1 MNIKKLFVVAIAIFL
16 LLLFGGAFYT
26 VGETDVVIRTE
37 FGRQVGDP
45 VTEPGLHFKLPFIQK
60 VNRLEKR
67 LLEWDGPPVQM
78 PTKEKTFIE
87 VDTFARWRIA
97 DPAKYF
103 VSLRDERSAQSRLDD
118 IIGSEVRTAV
128 ASNELIEI
136 VRNDVKRVLPV
147 EVNDRGSGQSN
158 MQVAR
163 RGRQQIEKDILAAAK
178 PKLESLGIEL
188 MDVRIKRVNYNAD
201 VLTRIHQRMISE
213 RAQIAQRFRSE
224 GEGEAARI
232 LGRKERDLREI
243 ESKAY
248 RTVQETRGSAD
259 AEATRIYAEAFNQ
272 NAEARE
278 YYGFLKSL
286 ETLRSVLGDGS
297 RLVLSTDSEVF
308 RQLKQANR

>member
-1 MNIKKLFVVAIAIFL
+1 VSLKKLFVVAIAIFL
-16 LLLFGGAFYT
+16 LMLFGGAFYT
-26 VGETDVVIRTE
+26 VSETDCVIRTE
-37 FGRQVGDP
+37 FGRPVGDP

-87 VDTFARWRIA
+87 VDTFARWRIV
-97 DPAKYF
+97 DPSRYF
-103 VSLRDERSAQSRLDD
+103 VSLRDERSAQSRLED
-118 IIGSEVRTAV
+118 ILGSEVRTAV
-128 ASNELIEI
+128 ASHELIEI

-147 EVNDRGSGQSN
+147 DAASQGSGQSA
-158 MQVAR
+158 VPSAR
-163 RGRQQIEKDILAAAK
+163 RGRQLVEKDILAAAA
-178 PKLESLGIEL
+178 PKLLPLGIEL

-213 RAQIAQRFRSE
+213 RTQIAQRFRSE

-232 LGRKERDLREI
+232 LGRKELKLREL

-248 RTVQETRGSAD
+248 RTVQETRGTAD
-259 AEATRIYAEAFNQ
+259 AEATKIYAEAFNQ
-272 NAEARE
+272 TTESRA
-278 YYGFLKSL
+278 YYAYLKSL

-297 RLVLSTDSEVF
+297 RLVLSTDSELF
-308 RQLKQANR
+308 HLLKRPVR